1 MAREEGTE
9 NLREVLEQTIIEEDN
24 KLFDE
29 KIGDERNAIAGN
41 LVDFY
46 KLKLEEDKLAQ
57 EYDLKMKEILS
68 KVVDGN
74 NLTKEEAMHAQ
85 ELILTGQATPAQ
97 IACFLTALRIKGETL
112 DELTGLATVLRDKA
126 QTISPKLDK
135 YVDFVGTGGDCTY
148 SFNISTT
155 SAFVVAAAGLPV
167 AKHGNRSI
175 SSKSGSG
182 DVLEALGVNISADP
196 KIVEECVEKVG
207 IGFMFAPHFNP
218 AMKYVGPV
226 RSELGIRTV
235 FNTLGPLSNPSRAK
249 AMVVGVYSPKLTEI
263 MAGAMMNLG
272 VERGFVV
279 SGHDNMDEFTL
290 TGSSTVS
297 EIKDGKVTTYEV
309 TPEQFGLSCCK
320 LEDLQGGD
328 GAVNAQI
335 TKNILSGKEQGP
347 KRDIILLN
355 AGAALYIGGKADS
368 IKDGI
373 ALAAQTIDSGKGLEV
388 IENLVKLTNA

>member
-1 MAREEGTE
+1 
-9 NLREVLEQTIIEEDN
+9 
-24 KLFDE
+24 
-29 KIGDERNAIAGN
+29 
-41 LVDFY
+41 
-46 KLKLEEDKLAQ
+46 
-57 EYDLKMKEILS
+57 MKEILS
-68 KVVDGN
+68 KLVDGN

-126 QTISPKLDK
+126 QTISPKLDN

-182 DVLEALGVNISADP
+182 DVLEALGVNISTDP
-196 KIVEECVEKVG
+196 KIVEECVENVG

>member
-1 MAREEGTE
+1 
-9 NLREVLEQTIIEEDN
+9 
-24 KLFDE
+24 
-29 KIGDERNAIAGN
+29 
-41 LVDFY
+41 
-46 KLKLEEDKLAQ
+46 
-57 EYDLKMKEILS
+57 MKEILS

-126 QTISPKLDK
+126 QTISPKLDN

-182 DVLEALGVNISADP
+182 DVLEALGVNISTDP
-196 KIVEECVEKVG
+196 KIVEECVENVG